1 MKVSKKRLAGLGTG
15 ALAVALVGSTFA
27 YWNQTAEINNP
38 FQTQSYGSTL
48 VEDFRPADGEDW
60 QPGVEV
66 NKDVTVENTGDTDL
80 IVRVMLSETWTRK
93 EGSAATDGTYKD
105 SQSEDAGYDV
115 YTTYQESATDGLTA
129 NDKSVVTKNFSDS
142 ANWIK
147 GTDGWYYYAKSL
159 AGGTSTD
166 QWLDSVELL
175 DDADMGVMKT
185 TYYVTAD
192 ETVDEDTTWYAY
204 TGKMPAY
211 IDANGDACQA
221 GDDGAQPVL
230 HNKTEVA
237 YVDADHMGYS
247 DSDYVLTVTVQ
258 TVQATQEAVN
268 HMFAGSAETEFTAP
282 EGCSWELK

>member
-1 MKVSKKRLAGLGTG
+1 MADLNLDISVEYHNEKPHFMSSDGREYFFGCMLEKVSTEAI
-15 ALAVALVGSTFA
+15 AQWNFPEESYFFDFA
-27 YWNQTAEINNP
+27 P
-38 FQTQSYGSTL
+38 P
-48 VEDFRPADGEDW
+48 R
-60 QPGVEV
+60 
-66 NKDVTVENTGDTDL
+66 
-80 IVRVMLSETWTRK
+80 
-93 EGSAATDGTYKD
+93 
-105 SQSEDAGYDV
+105 
-115 YTTYQESATDGLTA
+115 
-129 NDKSVVTKNFSDS
+129 
-142 ANWIK
+142 
-147 GTDGWYYYAKSL
+147 
-159 AGGTSTD
+159 
-166 QWLDSVELL
+166 VELL